1 MRRSHFTMVFT
12 VAVMAVMLLVGP
24 ALAQQPGS
32 DAIWRFAP
40 PDSLFIA
47 GFDGRPD
54 NPSVIA
60 LTKSQDP
67 AMREQIAQQQI
78 AMRKAVEDFATLF
91 GISLDFA
98 KDIDTWTGEQWLFA
112 VVNDGDKGL
121 QAPVFILAS
130 KDAAAAN
137 AALQKI
143 LAPFQR
149 IGEVSTEPGAEPA
162 IISFKTSD
170 KGVEVYAS
178 ASGPVVAFAPSKA
191 ALRQVL
197 DGGGPAA
204 GSTAEKAFANMSDCM
219 FYIYADRTLAKT
231 QFADLPVNG
240 ACLGVSVIDTGVKIR
255 ARGYLTDDAKAFVGQ
270 ALAPKAGVRAV
281 NPAIPSTALVAAS
294 MPDLG
299 PIAGSL
305 AGMTAGG
312 SAPPIFDVIS
322 ALDQTQVSAAL
333 TAVLPLPSGVAA
345 AMADSDQAAADKL
358 AKMIAALKLMKLRL
372 NQTGDVTEVAISN
385 DLTLHLTQSGPY
397 VLAATD
403 KLSLTGASS
412 AAKGAGLAESET
424 YKETLA
430 ALGDSNLLT
439 LYANLAPI
447 QGVGYLADALGL
459 GQMSPMYAAAAKCL
473 QDTQAL
479 GVGLGFDGE
488 VVNAAIFLRAKPGIM
503 RGIGPA
509 VVPAAA
515 IGAAVLFPV
524 FAQSRESAR
533 VQTCALNMRELAK
546 SAVTYA
552 HDNGG
557 KLPTRTKWTSQVMAY
572 VTEHELACPTSN
584 ALYAFNKNLGGLIL
598 DNIQNPAE
606 VVLFFEAKPGLPNA
620 TGSRANAILPHDGR
634 GVFVY
639 ADGHVK
645 LESSVPDQS
654 HWVPKYAAP
663 KPVKKTPA
671 ARVPPTP
678 MPRQDG

>member
-1 MRRSHFTMVFT
+1 MQLSRFTTVFT
-12 VAVMAVMLLVGP
+12 VAVMAVILLVGP
-24 ALAQQPGS
+24 ALAQQPAPG
-32 DAIWRFAP
+32 DIWRFAP
-40 PDSLFIA
+40 PDSLLVA

-60 LTKSQDP
+60 LTKSEDP
-67 AMREQIAQQQI
+67 AMREQIDQQQI
-78 AMRKAVEDFATLF
+78 AMRKAVEDLATLF

-98 KDIDTWTGEQWLFA
+98 KDIDSWTGEQWLLA
-112 VVNDGDKGL
+112 VVNDGEKGG
-121 QAPVFILAS
+121 QTPVFILAS

-170 KGVEVYAS
+170 KSVEIYAS

-191 ALRQVL
+191 ALQRVL

-204 GSTAEKAFANMSDCM
+204 GSTAEKAFADMSDCM
-219 FYIYADRTLAKT
+219 FYIYADRALAKT

-240 ACLGVSVIDTGVKIR
+240 ACLGVSVTDMGVRIR

-270 ALAPKAGVRAV
+270 ALAPKAGVRTV

-294 MPDLG
+294 MPDFG

-345 AMADSDQAAADKL
+345 AMADSDQAAAEKL
-358 AKMIAALKLMKLRL
+358 AKMIAALKLMKLRVK
-372 NQTGDVTEVAISN
+372 QAGDVTEVAISN

-403 KLSLTGASS
+403 AQSLTGASS
-412 AAKGAGLAESET
+412 AAKGAGLAQSGT

-447 QGVGYLADALGL
+447 QGVGFLADALGL

-488 VVNAAIFLRAKPGIM
+488 AVNATVFLRSNPGM
-503 RGIGPA
+503 MHGIGPA

-515 IGAAVLFPV
+515 IGAAVMFPV
-524 FAQSRESAR
+524 FARARDAAR
-533 VQTCALNMRELAK
+533 VSTCESDMHELAI
-546 SAVTYA
+546 AAMIYA
-552 HDNGG
+552 DANDG
-557 KLPTRTKWTSQVMAY
+557 KLPTSAKWTTQIKDYLKVPLM
-572 VTEHELACPTSN
+572 ACPSGD
-584 ALYAFNKNLGGLIL
+584 AIYAFNKNLGGLVMK
-598 DNIQNPAE
+598 NIQNPWD
-606 VVLFFEAKPGLPNA
+606 VVLFFEADPDLPNA
-620 TGSRANAILPHDGR
+620 TGSRADAILPHDGR
-634 GVFVY
+634 GAIAF

-645 LESSVPDQS
+645 LFSSLPEQS
-654 HWVPKYAAP
+654 QWVPKYVAP

-671 ARVPPTP
+671 GKTP
-678 MPRQDG
+678 IRRRGNA